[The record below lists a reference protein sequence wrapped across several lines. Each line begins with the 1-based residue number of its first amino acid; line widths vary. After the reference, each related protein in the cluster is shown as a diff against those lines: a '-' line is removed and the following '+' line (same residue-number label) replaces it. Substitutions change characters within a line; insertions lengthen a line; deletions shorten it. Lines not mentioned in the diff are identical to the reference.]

1 MDGFEFLDALSA
13 RPEWHEIPIV
23 VVTAKQLSAAERER
37 LLLQARKVIEK
48 AKATRV
54 DIAAAIA
61 AAVRRRSGRAAVAAN
76 ADK

>member
-1 MDGFEFLDALSA
+1 
-13 RPEWHEIPIV
+13 
-23 VVTAKQLSAAERER
+23 
-37 LLLQARKVIEK
+37 VIEK

-61 AAVRRRSGRAAVAAN
+61 AAVRRRSGRAAVVAN

>member
-1 MDGFEFLDALSA
+1 MRSA
-13 RPEWHEIPIV
+13 HAAEWHEIPIV

-61 AAVRRRSGRAAVAAN
+61 AAVRRRSGRAAVVAN